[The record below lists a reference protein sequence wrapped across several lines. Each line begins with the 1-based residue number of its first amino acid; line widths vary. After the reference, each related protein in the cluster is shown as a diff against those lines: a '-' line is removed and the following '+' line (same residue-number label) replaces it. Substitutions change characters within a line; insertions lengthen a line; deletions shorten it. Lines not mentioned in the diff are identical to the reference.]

1 MPHKRFYAL
10 LIVLFELFDLTLQ
23 LFPLILEVA
32 LHLILILSHLIQST
46 IETYVSLC
54 ELEYVSL
61 LSRKCDL

>member
-1 MPHKRFYAL
+1 MPHKRLYAL
-10 LIVLFELFDLTLQ
+10 LIVLFELFDLTLE
-23 LFPLILEVA
+23 LSPLILEIA

-61 LSRKCDL
+61 LSCKCDL